1 MEGAT
6 TRDVVRVTDVMH
18 QDVHKIDGLAHIR
31 DAIEL
36 MNRHGVSSLIIERRD
51 ESDEYGFITVEHI
64 AARVIAVNRSLER
77 TSVYEVMDKPTLTLD
92 PAMNIKYAI
101 RLLAQLDRRRAL
113 VTGKGGLLG
122 FVTLR
127 ELVARFAD
135 Y

>member
-1 MEGAT
+1 MA
-6 TRDVVRVTDVMH
+6 DVDKMDIVRVADVMH
-18 QDVHKIDGLAHIR
+18 IEVHMIDGLAHIR

-36 MNRHGVSSLIIERRD
+36 MNRHRVSSLIIKRRD
-51 ESDEYGFITVEHI
+51 EGDEHGFLSVEHI

-92 PAMNIKYAI
+92 PNMNIKYAI

-113 VTGKGGLLG
+113 VTGKGGILG

-127 ELVARFAD
+127 ELVARFSG
-135 Y
+135 